1 MPSVLLVDAKN
12 AVTSEVEET
21 LARHFR
27 LEHKSAGELT
37 DALDFDA
44 VLVPESS
51 VQSVPALDPA
61 RLGPRLVV
69 IAERPSLAN
78 VVGAIRARASDI
90 VNGHD
95 PSSVVEAVK
104 SSIDTAVLEAELARL
119 RDAVPTPESVPELL
133 GESKAMQRLRA
144 RIERI
149 ANSEVTTLISGPSGS
164 GKDLVARALHRT
176 GPRSAK
182 PFVAVACGAVPRHLM
197 ESEFFG
203 HTRGA
208 FTGAAQDRA
217 GLLARASGGTLFL
230 DEIGELP
237 LELQAKLLRALQ
249 ERKIRPLG
257 QTTEVPFDAR
267 IIAATSRDL
276 EQAVRAGRFR
286 EDLYFRLA
294 VMTIRTPPLSAR
306 ERDVLILA
314 QHFIRRASQPTH
326 PRQGMTPAAA
336 QALLRHSWPGN
347 VRELE
352 NTILAALAQTHTDHV
367 TELDLPDHLRREPAS
382 ASPAADLASL
392 DDVERAHIL
401 RTLRA
406 ADGNRA
412 LASRLL
418 RLDRKTLHRKL
429 KRYSRETESGGS
441 HAD

>member
-1 MPSVLLVDAKN
+1 
-12 AVTSEVEET
+12 
-21 LARHFR
+21 
-27 LEHKSAGELT
+27 
-37 DALDFDA
+37 
-44 VLVPESS
+44 
-51 VQSVPALDPA
+51 
-61 RLGPRLVV
+61 
-69 IAERPSLAN
+69 
-78 VVGAIRARASDI
+78 
-90 VNGHD
+90 
-95 PSSVVEAVK
+95 
-104 SSIDTAVLEAELARL
+104 
-119 RDAVPTPESVPELL
+119 
-133 GESKAMQRLRA
+133 
-144 RIERI
+144 
-149 ANSEVTTLISGPSGS
+149 
-164 GKDLVARALHRT
+164 
-176 GPRSAK
+176 
-182 PFVAVACGAVPRHLM
+182 M

-257 QTTEVPFDAR
+257 QTAEVPFDAR

-294 VMTIRTPPLSAR
+294 VMTIRTPPLTAR

-314 QHFIRRASQPTH
+314 QHFIRRASQPDH
-326 PRQGMTPAAA
+326 PRRGMTPAAA
-336 QALLRHSWPGN
+336 QALLRHNWPGN

-352 NTILAALAQTHTDHV
+352 NTILAALAQTRTDHI
-367 TELDLPDHLRREPAS
+367 TEVDLPDHLRRERPGS
-382 ASPAADLASL
+382 AATADLASL

-429 KRYSRETESGGS
+429 KRYSRDEEPGS
-441 HAD
+441 SRAD